1 MGPPWSVSLLRHAE
15 SPLPRGGWAFLWAA
29 DLPKPQSGGWA
40 GGVFAIFT
48 ALPVIFRTSGVF
60 ARTSFYNAQNGRG
73 GLEQFHKLA
82 FK

>member
-1 MGPPWSVSLLRHAE
+1 M
-15 SPLPRGGWAFLWAA
+15 WAA
-29 DLPKPQSGGWA
+29 DSPKPQGGGWV